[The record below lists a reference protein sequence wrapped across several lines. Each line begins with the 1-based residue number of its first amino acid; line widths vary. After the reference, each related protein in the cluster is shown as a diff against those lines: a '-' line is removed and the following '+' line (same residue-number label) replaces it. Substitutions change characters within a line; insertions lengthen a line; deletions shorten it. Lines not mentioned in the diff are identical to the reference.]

1 VATDNFMG
9 HVTEQFTSLLSQSC
23 VDDSGLRSSVGC
35 ELNPSTYLA
44 YSNHDENRKGKVEYS
59 ISL

>member
-1 VATDNFMG
+1 MG
-9 HVTEQFTSLLSQSC
+9 RVTEQFTSLLSQSC